1 MLQAVQN
8 RFCGYPE
15 YRVRLQLLE
24 RIRVSPELGW
34 RFHQQRSWAMPVAL
48 RHNLARLAPKLRA
61 SLPLHFLLAY
71 PFVLRSTPKVNLG
84 ENCLGGLSG

>member
-1 MLQAVQN
+1 
-8 RFCGYPE
+8 
-15 YRVRLQLLE
+15 
-24 RIRVSPELGW
+24 
-34 RFHQQRSWAMPVAL
+34 MPVAL

-84 ENCLGGLSG
+84 ENCLGGVSG